1 MYCKFFGFSEKPF
14 DITPDHRFLYMTPG
28 HREALASILYGI
40 RERRGFIALVGEAG
54 TGKTTLLH
62 AAIKRLDRNTK
73 VAFIF
78 NSDLPFLQVL
88 ALILDEL
95 RLLGSLKKLTKLE
108 AFRRLN
114 NYGIQEMAKGG
125 NVVIMVDEAQNFDDR
140 TIEGLRLL
148 SNLESGTHKM
158 IQVVLSGQPELDVK
172 LNRQKMSQ
180 FVQRISLKRRTTSL
194 SENDTYNYIRH
205 RLKIAEYK
213 GPDLFSKKAMQI
225 IWQHSQGIPRRINVL
240 CDNVLLN
247 AYGMNNKRIQAIE
260 VAEAINDLSFG
271 HSNDVGR
278 RRLQLSGDNSAMLQ
292 KKVQDDQG

>member
-14 DITPDHRFLYMTPG
+14 DITPDHRFLYMTTA

-40 RERRGFIALVGEAG
+40 RERRGFIAMVGEAG

-62 AAIKRLDRNTK
+62 AAIKRLDSKTK

-95 RLLGSLKKLTKLE
+95 HLLGSLKKLTKFE

-114 NYGIQEMAKGG
+114 DYGIQQMSKGG

-140 TIEGLRLL
+140 TIEGLRML
-148 SNLESGTHKM
+148 SNLESGKHKM
-158 IQVVLSGQPELDVK
+158 IQVVLSGQPELDDK
-172 LNRQKMSQ
+172 LNRQKMKQ
-180 FVQRISLKRRTTSL
+180 FVQRISLKRRTTAL
-194 SENDTYNYIRH
+194 SEADTYHYIRH
-205 RLKIAEYK
+205 RLNIAEYK

-225 IWQHSQGIPRRINVL
+225 IWQHSEGIPRRINIL
-240 CDNVLLN
+240 CDNILLN
-247 AYGMNNKRIQAIE
+247 AYGMNNKRIQAIQ
-260 VAEAINDLSFG
+260 VVEAINDLSFG
-271 HSNDVGR
+271 QSNDAGKPRLRLTGNESEIHKARSR
-278 RRLQLSGDNSAMLQ
+278 R
-292 KKVQDDQG
+292 

>member
-62 AAIKRLDRNTK
+62 AAIKRLDRGTK

-114 NYGIQEMAKGG
+114 SYGIQQMAKGG

-148 SNLESGTHKM
+148 SNLESGKHKM

-205 RLKIAEYK
+205 RLKVAGYK

-271 HSNDVGR
+271 HSNDIGGQ
-278 RRLQLSGDNSAMLQ
+278 RLRLSGDDSATLQ
-292 KKVQDDQG
+292 KKFQDQR

>member
-40 RERRGFIALVGEAG
+40 RERRGFIAMVGEAG

-62 AAIKRLDRNTK
+62 AALERLGSKTK

-95 RLLGSLKKLTKLE
+95 RLLGSLKKLTKFE

-114 NYGIQEMAKGG
+114 DYGIQQMSKGG

-140 TIEGLRLL
+140 TIEGLRMI
-148 SNLESGTHKM
+148 SNLESGKHKM
-158 IQVVLSGQPELDVK
+158 IQVVLSGQLELDAK
-172 LNRQKMSQ
+172 LNRQKMKQ
-180 FVQRISLKRRTTSL
+180 FVQRISLKRRTTAL
-194 SENDTYNYIRH
+194 SEHDTYNYIRH
-205 RLKIAEYK
+205 RLKVAEYN
-213 GPDLFSKKAMQI
+213 GPELFSKKAMQI
-225 IWQHSQGIPRRINVL
+225 IWQHSEGIPRRINIL

-271 HSNDVGR
+271 HSNEPGK
-278 RRLQLSGDNSAMLQ
+278 RRLRLSGNKSEML
-292 KKVQDDQG
+292 